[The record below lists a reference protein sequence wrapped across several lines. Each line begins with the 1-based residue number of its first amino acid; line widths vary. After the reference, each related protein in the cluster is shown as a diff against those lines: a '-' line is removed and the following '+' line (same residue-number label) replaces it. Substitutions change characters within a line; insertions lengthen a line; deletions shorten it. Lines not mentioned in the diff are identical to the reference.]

1 MAEEIRTS
9 RPAAPLH
16 LPTYLLYAEEG
27 GGMAAPDVLHW
38 ESIAQRSALHGWEIR
53 PHRHESLLQVL
64 LLDRGRAEAL
74 LDGHRHALRGP
85 AVITV
90 MPLAAHGF
98 RWSPRV
104 QGSVLTLQAAHVRQ
118 LLAHEPAL
126 RDAVLHTR
134 CGALAAPDHAALQQ
148 AMAAV
153 RDEYGHT
160 APWRATAIDAAL
172 IRLLVTVCR
181 SLPPPDDVPAEGS
194 PTAAGGRALAHLR
207 RFRELVERR
216 FREQPTVA
224 ALAGEL
230 GITPTQLNRVC
241 RQVLGH
247 PALAVLQARICL
259 EAQREL
265 AYTTLSIKQVA
276 FDLGFADAGYFS
288 RFFQRETGVAP
299 SAWRRSQ
306 HAEHA
311 L

>member
-1 MAEEIRTS
+1 MPAENRTS

-27 GGMAAPDVLHW
+27 GMAPPDVLHW

-74 LDGHRHALRGP
+74 LDGRRHALRGP

-98 RWSPRV
+98 KWSPRV

-126 RDAVLHTR
+126 RDAVLQTR
-134 CGALAAPDHAALQQ
+134 CGALVPAHHAALQQ
-148 AMAAV
+148 AMNAV
-153 RDEYGHT
+153 RDEHGHI

-181 SLPPPDDVPAEGS
+181 ALPPPAEDA
-194 PTAAGGRALAHLR
+194 PAAGSRALAHVR
-207 RFRELVERR
+207 RFRELVELR

-224 ALAGEL
+224 ALAAEL

-265 AYTTLSIKQVA
+265 AYTTLSVKQIA
-276 FDLGFADAGYFS
+276 FDLGFADAGYFT
-288 RFFQRETGVAP
+288 RFFQRETGQAP
-299 SAWRRSQ
+299 SAWRR
-306 HAEHA
+306 AA
-311 L
+311 AA

>member
-1 MAEEIRTS
+1 MPEEIRTS

-27 GGMAAPDVLHW
+27 GLASPDVLHW
-38 ESIAQRSALHGWEIR
+38 ESIAQRSALHGWEIK

-64 LLDRGRAEAL
+64 LLERGQVEAW
-74 LDGHRHALRGP
+74 LDGRRHALRGP

-98 RWSPRV
+98 RWSPTV

-118 LLAHEPAL
+118 LLAPEPAL

-134 CGALAAPDHAALQQ
+134 CGALSAADHAALRQ

-153 RDEYGHT
+153 RDEYGHV

-172 IRLLVTVCR
+172 IRLLVTMCR
-181 SLPPPDDVPAEGS
+181 ALPQPDDEPA
-194 PTAAGGRALAHLR
+194 AAGSRALAHVR
-207 RFRELVERR
+207 RLRELVERR

-224 ALAGEL
+224 ALAAEL

-247 PALAVLQARICL
+247 PALAMLQARVCL

-276 FDLGFADAGYFS
+276 LDLGFADAGYFT
-288 RFFQRETGVAP
+288 RFFRRETGQSPSEWRQQRSRVMVAG
-299 SAWRRSQ
+299 
-306 HAEHA
+306 
-311 L
+311 

>member
-1 MAEEIRTS
+1 MPDENRTS

-27 GGMAAPDVLHW
+27 GLAPRDVLHW
-38 ESIAQRSALHGWEIR
+38 ESIAQRSALHDWEIR
-53 PHRHESLLQVL
+53 PHRHEALLQVL
-64 LLDRGRAEAL
+64 LIDRGGVEAL
-74 LDGHRHALRGP
+74 LDGRRHVLRGP

-98 RWSPRV
+98 KWSPRV
-104 QGSVLTLQAAHVRQ
+104 QGSVLTLQAAHVQQ

-126 RDAVLHTR
+126 RDAVLQTR
-134 CGALAAPDHAALQQ
+134 CGALAPEHHAALRQ

-153 RDEYGHT
+153 RDEYGQVS
-160 APWRATAIDAAL
+160 PWRATAIDAAL
-172 IRLLVTVCR
+172 IRLLVTACR
-181 SLPPPDDVPAEGS
+181 ALPAPAEAPADGS
-194 PTAAGGRALAHLR
+194 RALAHVR
-207 RFRELVERR
+207 RYRELVERR

-224 ALAGEL
+224 ALAAEL

-265 AYTTLSIKQVA
+265 AYTTLGIKQIA
-276 FDLGFADAGYFS
+276 FDLGFADAGYFT
-288 RFFQRETGVAP
+288 RFFRREAGQSP
-299 SAWRRSQ
+299 SAWR
-306 HAEHA
+306 AA
-311 L
+311 AAATL